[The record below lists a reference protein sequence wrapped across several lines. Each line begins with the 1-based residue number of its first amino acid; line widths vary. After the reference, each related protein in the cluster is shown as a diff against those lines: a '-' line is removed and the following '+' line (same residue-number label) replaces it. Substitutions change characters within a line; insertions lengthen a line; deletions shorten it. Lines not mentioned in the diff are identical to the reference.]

1 MSHLSVRR
9 STISLKRYPANIRA
23 VSGDLF
29 DLLGDIALRF
39 DATGHLTYAN
49 LMATEL
55 LGDRLALG
63 APWREFMTRVAPR
76 LAEGLPGSVPTAI
89 AKQGHWRGRV
99 KLIDAAG
106 HGEVF
111 TGTIAVDHRIGDPPS
126 GRPSGYFAIFR
137 SLGET
142 RRREHAER
150 ELAYRDEFVARLGHE
165 LRTPLNAVL
174 GFAQL
179 LELEELDRDQRD
191 GIERILT
198 AGRHMQALLDDVLD
212 LARVR
217 TGGVDLD
224 VGPVRVLEVVR
235 GVVDLIQPLAD
246 KRNIRR
252 YVQPADDVVALL
264 DRRRLW
270 QVLLNLIGNA
280 VKYGREGGTLRV
292 GVIAKEDDRLLIEVA
307 DDGPG
312 IEDDQLERLF
322 RPFERLGA
330 ERTGVEGTGLGLAL
344 SLALTTAM
352 GGTLSASSRL
362 GAGSTFTLE
371 LEAVA
376 SGGLAELS
384 AEASENS
391 RAAAVVLHVG
401 ADPAA
406 QALIAQA
413 LRSRLSAE
421 VVSVSRAAHALD
433 AVHRKQPSVIVLD
446 ADLPDAVG
454 TELLHRLGSDPLSAL
469 LPKIVLSED
478 SDPRVHLRLRAAG
491 AHLVAQLPLDVRA
504 FVDAVGELLR
514 RSTL

>member
-1 MSHLSVRR
+1 MISSNR
-9 STISLKRYPANIRA
+9 SPANISS

-39 DATGHLTYAN
+39 DAAGNLTYAN
-49 LMATEL
+49 VAASEM
-55 LGDRLALG
+55 LGDRVAIG
-63 APWREFMTRVAPR
+63 APWRTFLSQVAPGLSER
-76 LAEGLPGSVPTAI
+76 LPGSVPEGI
-89 AKQGHWRGRV
+89 AARGHWRGKV
-99 KLIDAAG
+99 KLVDAAG
-106 HGEVF
+106 NGEVF
-111 TGTIAVDHRIGDPPS
+111 TATIAIDNRMGDPHT
-126 GRPSGYFAIFR
+126 RPGNGYFAIFR
-137 SLGET
+137 SLAET

-179 LELEELDRDQRD
+179 LELEELEQDQRD

-246 KRNIRR
+246 KRGIRR
-252 YVQPADDVVALL
+252 YIEPADDVVALL

-270 QVLLNLIGNA
+270 QVLLNLLANA
-280 VKYGREGGTLRV
+280 VKYGREGGTVRV
-292 GVIAKEDDRLLIEVA
+292 GVIAKDDDRLHIEVA

-312 IEDDQLERLF
+312 IEPEQLDRLF

-344 SLALTTAM
+344 SLALTNAM
-352 GGTLSASSRL
+352 GGRLSATSRL
-362 GAGSTFTLE
+362 GYGSIFTLD

-376 SGGLAELS
+376 EGGLAEL
-384 AEASENS
+384 ATDASQVS
-391 RAAAVVLHVG
+391 RDAPVVLHVS

-406 QALIAQA
+406 RALVAQA
-413 LRSRLSAE
+413 LRSKLSAD
-421 VVSVSRAAHALD
+421 VVSVPRAAQALD
-433 AVHRKQPSVIVLD
+433 AVHRKQPAVIVLD
-446 ADLPDAVG
+446 GDLPDAVG
-454 TELLHRLGSDPLSAL
+454 TELLHRLASDPLSAL

-491 AHLVAQLPLDVRA
+491 AQQVAQLPLDVRA

-514 RSTL
+514 PPAP

>member
-1 MSHLSVRR
+1 
-9 STISLKRYPANIRA
+9 

-55 LGDRLALG
+55 LGDRITLG
-63 APWREFMTRVAPR
+63 APWREFIALVAPR
-76 LAEGLPGSVPTAI
+76 LTEGLPGTVPTAI
-89 AKQGHWRGRV
+89 TSQGHWRGRV
-99 KLIDAAG
+99 KLIDATG

-111 TGTIAVDHRIGDPPS
+111 SGTVAVDNRMGDRPS
-126 GRPSGYFAIFR
+126 GTPNGYFAIFR

-150 ELAYRDEFVARLGHE
+150 ELAHRDEFVARLGHE

-179 LELEELDRDQRD
+179 LELEELERDQRD

-246 KRNIRR
+246 KRGIRR
-252 YVQPADDVVALL
+252 YIEPADDVVALL

-270 QVLLNLIGNA
+270 QVLLNLIANA
-280 VKYGREGGTLRV
+280 VKYGREGGTVRV
-292 GVIAKEDDRLLIEVA
+292 GVIAKGDDRLLIEVA

-312 IEDDQLERLF
+312 IQAEQLERLF

-352 GGTLSASSRL
+352 GGRLSATSRL
-362 GAGSTFTLE
+362 GSGSTFTLD

-384 AEASENS
+384 TDGPPDSKAV
-391 RAAAVVLHVG
+391 AVVLHVG

-421 VVSVSRAAHALD
+421 VVSVSRAALALD
-433 AVHRKQPSVIVLD
+433 AIHRTQPALVLLD

-491 AHLVAQLPLDVRA
+491 AHQVVQLPLDVRA

-514 RSTL
+514 HSSL

>member
-1 MSHLSVRR
+1 
-9 STISLKRYPANIRA
+9 
-23 VSGDLF
+23 
-29 DLLGDIALRF
+29 
-39 DATGHLTYAN
+39 
-49 LMATEL
+49 
-55 LGDRLALG
+55 
-63 APWREFMTRVAPR
+63 MTRVAPQ

-111 TGTIAVDHRIGDPPS
+111 TGTIAVDNRVGDPPN

-150 ELAYRDEFVARLGHE
+150 ELAHRDEFVARLGHE

-312 IEDDQLERLF
+312 IEDEQLERLF

-384 AEASENS
+384 AEASEDS
-391 RAAAVVLHVG
+391 RTAAVVLHVG

-406 QALIAQA
+406 QALVAQA

-433 AVHRKQPSVIVLD
+433 AVHRKQPAVIVLD

-514 RSTL
+514 RNTL

>member
-1 MSHLSVRR
+1 MISSNR
-9 STISLKRYPANIRA
+9 SPANIQA

-55 LGDRLALG
+55 LGDRLAIG

-111 TGTIAVDHRIGDPPS
+111 TGTIAVDNRMGDPRN

-137 SLGET
+137 SLAEV

-179 LELEELDRDQRD
+179 LELEELEQDQRD

-246 KRNIRR
+246 KRGIRR
-252 YVQPADDVVALL
+252 YIEPADDVVALL

-292 GVIAKEDDRLLIEVA
+292 GVIAKDGDRLHIEVA

-312 IEDDQLERLF
+312 IEAEQLDRLF

-330 ERTGVEGTGLGLAL
+330 ERTGIEGTGLGLAL

-352 GGTLSASSRL
+352 GGTLSATSRL
-362 GAGSTFTLE
+362 GAGSTFTLD

-376 SGGLAELS
+376 EGGLAELATDVS
-384 AEASENS
+384 ADSPNAP
-391 RAAAVVLHVG
+391 VVLHIS
-401 ADPAA
+401 ADPAER
-406 QALIAQA
+406 ALVTQA
-413 LRSRLSAE
+413 LRSKLSAD
-421 VVSVSRAAHALD
+421 VVSVPRAAQALD
-433 AVHRKQPSVIVLD
+433 AVHRKQPAVVVLD

-454 TELLHRLGSDPLSAL
+454 TELLHRLASDPLSAL

-491 AHLVAQLPLDVRA
+491 AHQVANLPLDVKA

>member
-1 MSHLSVRR
+1 MISSNR
-9 STISLKRYPANIRA
+9 SPANIQA

-49 LMATEL
+49 LMAAEL
-55 LGDRLALG
+55 LGDRLTIG

-76 LAEGLPGSVPTAI
+76 LAEGLPGTVPAAI
-89 AKQGHWRGRV
+89 SKQGHWRGRV

-111 TGTIAVDHRIGDPPS
+111 TGTIAVDNRMSDPPN
-126 GRPSGYFAIFR
+126 GTPSGYFAIFR
-137 SLGET
+137 SLAET

-179 LELEELDRDQRD
+179 LELEELEQDQRD

-217 TGGVDLD
+217 TDGVDLD

-246 KRNIRR
+246 KRGIRR
-252 YVQPADDVVALL
+252 YIEPSDDVVALL

-270 QVLLNLIGNA
+270 QVLLNLMGNA

-292 GVIAKEDDRLLIEVA
+292 GVIAQEGDRLLIEVA

-312 IEDDQLERLF
+312 IEAEQLERLF

-330 ERTGVEGTGLGLAL
+330 ERTGIEGTGLGLAL

-352 GGTLSASSRL
+352 GGTLSATSRL
-362 GAGSTFTLE
+362 GAGSIFTLD

-376 SGGLAELS
+376 EGGLAELS
-384 AEASENS
+384 TDVSPDSLTAP
-391 RAAAVVLHVG
+391 VVLHVS

-406 QALIAQA
+406 RALVSQALRIRLSADVVSVPRAAQA
-413 LRSRLSAE
+413 L
-421 VVSVSRAAHALD
+421 D
-433 AVHRKQPSVIVLD
+433 IVHRRQPAVIVLD

-454 TELLHRLGSDPLSAL
+454 TELLHRLASDPLSAL

-491 AHLVAQLPLDVRA
+491 AHQVAGLPLDVKA

>member
-1 MSHLSVRR
+1 
-9 STISLKRYPANIRA
+9 

-39 DATGHLTYAN
+39 DATGNLTYAN
-49 LMATEL
+49 VAASEL
-55 LGDRLALG
+55 LGDRISIG
-63 APWREFMTRVAPR
+63 APWRKFLSQVAPG
-76 LAEGLPGSVPTAI
+76 LSEQLPGSVPAAI
-89 AKQGHWRGRV
+89 AAQGHWRGKV
-99 KLIDAAG
+99 KLLDAAG
-106 HGEVF
+106 NGEVF
-111 TGTIAVDHRIGDPPS
+111 ALTIAIDNRISD
-126 GRPSGYFAIFR
+126 RPSQSANGYFAVFR
-137 SLGET
+137 SMSET

-179 LELEELDRDQRD
+179 LELEELERDQRD

-246 KRNIRR
+246 KRGIRR
-252 YVQPADDVVALL
+252 YIEPADDVVALL

-292 GVIAKEDDRLLIEVA
+292 GVIAKNADRLTIEVA

-312 IEDDQLERLF
+312 IEPEQLERLF

-344 SLALTTAM
+344 SMALTTAM

-362 GAGSTFTLE
+362 GSGSTFSLD
-371 LEAVA
+371 LEAVG
-376 SGGLAELS
+376 SGGLAEL
-384 AEASENS
+384 ATDASQDS
-391 RAAAVVLHVG
+391 RYSAVVLHVG

-406 QALIAQA
+406 QALVAQA
-413 LRSRLSAE
+413 LRSRLSVD
-421 VVSVSRAAHALD
+421 VVSVPRAAQALD
-433 AVHRKQPSVIVLD
+433 TVHRRQPSVIVID

-454 TELLHRLGSDPLSAL
+454 TELLHRLGSDPLCAL

-491 AHLVAQLPLDVRA
+491 ANQVAQLPLDVRA

-514 RSTL
+514 GNAAVPEGPI

>member
-1 MSHLSVRR
+1 VR
-9 STISLKRYPANIRA
+9 
-23 VSGDLF
+23 GELF
-29 DLLGDIALRF
+29 DWLDWFGAVVLRF
-39 DATGHLTYAN
+39 DDQGR
-49 LMATEL
+49 LMSGNPAALEI
-55 LGDRLALG
+55 LGG
-63 APWREFMTRVAPR
+63 RVAMGDPWEQMLASVAPGLADRIRHEVPR
-76 LAEGLPGSVPTAI
+76 DI
-89 AKQGHWRGRV
+89 ASTGTWRGQVR
-99 KLIDAAG
+99 LTDANG

-111 TGTIAVDHRIGDPPS
+111 TGLLAPDPATTDAESSP
-126 GRPSGYFAIFR
+126 GYLLVFR
-137 SLGET
+137 SLSET

-150 ELAYRDEFVARLGHE
+150 ELEARDEFVARLGHE

-179 LELEELDRDQRD
+179 LELEEWPRDQRD

-246 KRNIRR
+246 KRGIRR
-252 YVQPADDVVALL
+252 YVEPADDLVALL

-280 VKYGREGGTLRV
+280 VKYGREGGTVRV
-292 GVIAKEDDRLLIEVA
+292 GVSAREGDQLRIEVA

-312 IEDDQLERLF
+312 IEPEQLDRLF

-330 ERTGVEGTGLGLAL
+330 ERSGIEGTGLGLAL

-362 GAGSTFTLE
+362 GAGSTFALD
-371 LEAVA
+371 LDAVGP
-376 SGGLAELS
+376 SVLAELS
-384 AEASENS
+384 GGDDTE
-391 RAAAVVLHVG
+391 RATAVVLHVG
-401 ADPAA
+401 ADPDAR
-406 QALIAQA
+406 ALVAQA
-413 LRSRLSAE
+413 LRNRLGAD
-421 VVSVSRAAHALD
+421 VVSVPRAALVLD
-433 AVHRKQPSVIVLD
+433 AIHRRQPAVVILD

-454 TELLHRLGSDPLSAL
+454 TELLHRLNGDPLSAL
-469 LPKIVLSED
+469 IPKIVLSVD

-491 AHLVAQLPLDVRA
+491 AQQVTQLPLDVRA
-504 FVDAVGELLR
+504 FVETVGELLR
-514 RSTL
+514 RHVPAAPDS

>member
-1 MSHLSVRR
+1 MR
-9 STISLKRYPANIRA
+9 
-23 VSGDLF
+23 GDLF
-29 DLLGDIALRF
+29 DWLGDVTLRF
-39 DATGHLTYAN
+39 DAKGHLVQCNPA
-49 LMATEL
+49 ATEL
-55 LGDRLALG
+55 LGRSALG
-63 APWREFMTRVAPR
+63 EPWQSVLESVAPGWTER
-76 LAEGLPGSVPTAI
+76 ARESVPSTLASD
-89 AKQGHWRGRV
+89 GHWRGHVR
-99 KLIDAAG
+99 LTDSFGG
-106 HGEVF
+106 HGDLF
-111 TGTIAVDHRIGDPPS
+111 AATIITDPEASGD
-126 GRPSGYFAIFR
+126 GGYLVVMR
-137 SLGET
+137 SLAET
-142 RRREHAER
+142 RRREHADR
-150 ELAYRDEFVARLGHE
+150 EVLARDEFVARLGHE

-179 LELEELDRDQRD
+179 LELEELERDQRD

-246 KRNIRR
+246 KRGIRR
-252 YVQPADDVVALL
+252 YIEPAEDLVALL

-280 VKYGREGGTLRV
+280 VKYGREGGTVRV
-292 GVIAKEDDRLLIEVA
+292 GVSAGEGDRIRIEVA

-312 IEDDQLERLF
+312 IETGQLDRLF

-330 ERTGVEGTGLGLAL
+330 ERTGIEGTGLGLAL

-352 GGTLSASSRL
+352 GGTLSARSKL
-362 GAGSTFTLE
+362 GSGSTFIVDV
-371 LEAVA
+371 EAVGA
-376 SGGLAELS
+376 AVLNELS
-384 AEASENS
+384 GDEASRS
-391 RAAAVVLHVG
+391 SAAVVLHIG

-413 LRSRLSAE
+413 LRTRLDAE
-421 VVSVSRAAHALD
+421 VVSVNRAALALD
-433 AVHRKQPSVIVLD
+433 AIHRRQPAVVILD

-454 TELLHRLGSDPLSAL
+454 TELLHRLSGDPLSAL
-469 LPKIVLSED
+469 VPKIVLSVD

-491 AHLVAQLPLDVRA
+491 AHQVTQLPLDVRA
-504 FVDAVGELLR
+504 FVESVRALLR
-514 RSTL
+514 QHPTHID